1 MLILF
6 SQHFISVHVNVGC
19 LANDD
24 RGEALIPWSRYYYI
38 LRHAVYL

>member
-24 RGEALIPWSRYYYI
+24 RDMQMTIAER
-38 LRHAVYL
+38 R